1 MEMIKVAMPD
11 AIDTICKVMG
21 CDCDSIVDIEILKK
35 GMTNR
40 SISFCVTNGQNA
52 GKYIMRIPGEG
63 TDKLINRHHE
73 AEVFTAISGYGIC
86 DTPVYINPE
95 NGYKITKYLDHTRV
109 CEVTSEFDVIRCM
122 KKLRK
127 FHHLKIVVW
136 HSFDIFQQLEF
147 YEDLWDGV
155 PSVYH
160 DYQHT
165 KANVLSLK
173 DIIDGFD
180 KEWCLTHIDAV
191 SDNFLFCSTEDGL
204 EDLQLVDWEYSG
216 MQDPHVD
223 IAMFGIYAGY
233 DKNQMDKLIDIYFEN
248 KCDNQTRLKIYCY
261 IAICGLLW
269 SNWCEYKHKLGVEF
283 GNYSL
288 YQYRYA
294 KDYFAYV
301 DELLKNGV

>member
-1 MEMIKVAMPD
+1 MEIIKTTIPD
-11 AIDTICKVMG
+11 AIDIICKVMG
-21 CDCDSIVDIEILKK
+21 CGYDNIIDVEILKK

-40 SISFCVTNGQNA
+40 SISFCVNSGFNE
-52 GKYIMRIPGEG
+52 GKYIMRIPGVG
-63 TDKLINRHHE
+63 TGRLINRHHE

-127 FHHLKIVVW
+127 FHHLKIVVG

-147 YEDLWDGV
+147 YENLWDGV

-173 DIIDGFD
+173 GIIDGFD

>member
-1 MEMIKVAMPD
+1 MEIIKTTIPD
-11 AIDTICKVMG
+11 AIDIICKVMG
-21 CDCDSIVDIEILKK
+21 CGYDNIIDVEILKK

-40 SISFCVTNGQNA
+40 SISFCVNSGFNE
-52 GKYIMRIPGEG
+52 GKYIMRIPGVG
-63 TDKLINRHHE
+63 TGRLINRHHE

-127 FHHLKIVVW
+127 FHHLKIVVG

-147 YEDLWDGV
+147 YENLWDGV

-173 DIIDGFD
+173 GIIDGFD

-191 SDNFLFCSTEDGL
+191 SDNFLFCSTEDGF

>member
-1 MEMIKVAMPD
+1 MLKAVMPD
-11 AIDTICKVMG
+11 AVDTICKVMG

-40 SISFCVTNGQNA
+40 SISFCISSGLNS

-73 AEVFTAISGYGIC
+73 AEVFKAISGCGLC

-95 NGYKITKYLDHTRV
+95 NGYKITKYLSNTRV
-109 CEVTSEFDVIRCM
+109 CNTKNDDDIKKCM
-122 KKLRK
+122 DKLHTFHKLRLRVG
-127 FHHLKIVVW
+127 HN
-136 HSFDIFQQLEF
+136 FDMFEQLDF
-147 YEDLWDGV
+147 YEQLWQGQASAYAD
-155 PSVYH
+155 YH
-160 DYQHT
+160 KT
-165 KANVLSLK
+165 KADVLSLK
-173 DIIDGFD
+173 RIIDEMD
-180 KEWCLTHIDAV
+180 KDWCLTHIDAV

-223 IAMFGIYAGY
+223 VAMFGIYAKY
-233 DKNQMDKLIDIYFEN
+233 DKKQMDRLIDIYFEN
-248 KCDNQTRLKIYCY
+248 KCDKRTRLKLYCY

-283 GNYSL
+283 GDYSL

-294 KDYFAYV
+294 KEYFAYAT
-301 DELLKNGV
+301 ELLKSGV

>member
-1 MEMIKVAMPD
+1 MEIIKTTIPD
-11 AIDTICKVMG
+11 AIDIICKVMG
-21 CDCDSIVDIEILKK
+21 CGYDNIIDVEILKK

-40 SISFCVTNGQNA
+40 SISFCVNSGFNE
-52 GKYIMRIPGEG
+52 GKYIMRIPGVG
-63 TDKLINRHHE
+63 TGRLINRHHE

-127 FHHLKIVVW
+127 FHHLKIVVG

-147 YEDLWDGV
+147 YENLWDGV

-173 DIIDGFD
+173 GIIDGFD

-269 SNWCEYKHKLGVEF
+269 SNWCEYKHRLGVEF
-283 GNYSL
+283 GDYSL
-288 YQYRYA
+288 YQYKYA
-294 KDYFAYV
+294 QEYFAYV
-301 DELLKNGV
+301 NELLKSGV